1 MIGRFFFVSLFMALF
16 CSSVLAAEPVK
27 PAASGT
33 PNTTVQAATVAAPAA
48 QPVAATAAKP
58 IEAPKVAVP
67 ALNKVRPN
75 RGITIGM
82 FGVIIAITLGVVVW
96 AAKKTTTASDFYAA
110 GGGVTGLQNGWAS

>member
-67 ALNKVRPN
+67 AL
-75 RGITIGM
+75 
-82 FGVIIAITLGVVVW
+82 
-96 AAKKTTTASDFYAA
+96 
-110 GGGVTGLQNGWAS
+110 